1 MSENRILPESFGISV
16 TDDATYLWGLF
27 NGFTDEFLIQT
38 VHHFFQQ
45 INGMEAFFYFMM
57 SKRCLVDNMLSIIQ
71 SYQSSLHLIKIISNI
86 VDGWEDFFLHTNYT
100 LGNTDHNELNSYRQT
115 IFQNLIFIISHMGES
130 YFQLLPHYRCRLRD
144 YFLII
149 QYNDESSDGDDEDED
164 DGDDGDDGDDED
176 DEDDEDDGDDGHD
189 EGEEDMS
196 DDDNE
201 GDETEGSVQR
211 EGE

>member
-1 MSENRILPESFGISV
+1 MTLYKLILK
-16 TDDATYLWGLF
+16 
-27 NGFTDEFLIQT
+27 
-38 VHHFFQQ
+38 
-45 INGMEAFFYFMM
+45 INIAA
-57 SKRCLVDNMLSIIQ
+57 KI
-71 SYQSSLHLIKIISNI
+71 IKIISNI

-100 LGNTDHNELNSYRQT
+100 LGNADHNELNSYRQT
-115 IFQNLIFIISHMGES
+115 IFQSLIFIISHMGES

-149 QYNDESSDGDDEDED
+149 QYNDESI
-164 DGDDGDDGDDED
+164 DGDDGDHEDED
-176 DEDDEDDGDDGHD
+176 DEDDDDEDDGEDDGDD

-201 GDETEGSVQR
+201 GDDTEGSVQR